1 MTSTRLH
8 PGTFVAGVV
17 FTLFGGALLLDALEV
32 VRVDLAVLWPLTLV
46 GIGLAI
52 IATVVIDRGGD

>member
-1 MTSTRLH
+1 MTTTRLH
-8 PGTFVAGVV
+8 AGTFVAGIV
-17 FTLFGGALLLDALEV
+17 FTLFGVALLLDALDV

-52 IATVVIDRGGD
+52 IATVLIGRGET